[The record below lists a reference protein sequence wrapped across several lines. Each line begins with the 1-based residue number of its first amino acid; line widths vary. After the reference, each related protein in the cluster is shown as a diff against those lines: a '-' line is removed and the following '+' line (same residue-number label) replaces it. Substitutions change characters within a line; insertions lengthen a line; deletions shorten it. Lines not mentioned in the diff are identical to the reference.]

1 MKTTREIQPGKA
13 SSVRLRI
20 LAILVVMSFIAYFL
34 RTNLSFSAPEMKA
47 DLGLTEIQ
55 WGYLLAAFAAGYA
68 IFQFPGGILGDRF
81 GPRRVLTA
89 IAIMWGVL
97 TAVTGLVPGSDNFS
111 VVIVI
116 GSLMLVRFLV
126 GVTHAPVFPV
136 INTSVVRWFPPGGWG
151 LPLGLSSTGV
161 TLGGAAAAIAIP
173 YLVGQFGW
181 RVTFVLISPLG
192 LLVALLWWWYSRDN
206 PADHPGVDE
215 EEAEFIL
222 AGRRELSGAGAG
234 KAQTAS
240 KGQPGW
246 LSVLK
251 NRDVLLLTLSYSSMN
266 FVFYIV
272 FNWFFYYL
280 VEVRGFSATDAGF
293 VASAQW
299 VAGAAGAALGGWF
312 CDLLCKRL
320 GLRWGCRWPVIIG
333 MSASAALLLVGA
345 LHPAPSIAVAAMV
358 MLFFFNQL
366 NEGPYWATSIA
377 VGGKHAGTAGGVMNT
392 GANAMGIINALLVPL
407 LAQAFGWTF
416 AIASG
421 AAFALLGI
429 VFMLLVRADRTID

>member
-1 MKTTREIQPGKA
+1 
-13 SSVRLRI
+13 
-20 LAILVVMSFIAYFL
+20 
-34 RTNLSFSAPEMKA
+34 
-47 DLGLTEIQ
+47 
-55 WGYLLAAFAAGYA
+55 
-68 IFQFPGGILGDRF
+68 
-81 GPRRVLTA
+81 
-89 IAIMWGVL
+89 MWGVL